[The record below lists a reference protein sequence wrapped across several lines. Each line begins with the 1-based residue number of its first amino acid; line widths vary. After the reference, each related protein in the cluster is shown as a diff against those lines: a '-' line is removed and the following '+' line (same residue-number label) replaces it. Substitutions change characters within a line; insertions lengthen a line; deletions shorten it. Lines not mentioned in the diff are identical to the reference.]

1 MHTYGLALDIKY
13 AGNPFVQGAR
23 FTEALKHAALLVGG
37 LAITQ
42 RTSEAFFASL
52 AGTGDTAS
60 VYRAVSLYDG
70 YFRRYLALRNQRDEL
85 REILQRWEASRSSLT
100 PPGIFARGTE
110 SVDQALTRWQRIIRR
125 DYEQLSSGAA
135 PFLARDPLKGFLNLP
150 QELVM
155 ALRDKACLAWGA
167 VDFGVRDSG
176 GVMHFDARV
185 CGIGDRLAEV
195 GGNYRVS
202 QDHPCFPRADSND
215 RAWHT
220 VIVVERTSS
229 SNEHTFLVDASW
241 GVDLYGADAGGVGRR
256 KFVHDTSSGRWWD
269 IHPIYGTKAHENAI
283 GPYDGHPIH
292 GMFRAKHK
300 K

>member
-1 MHTYGLALDIKY
+1 MLLTVRKS
-13 AGNPFVQGAR
+13 
-23 FTEALKHAALLVGG
+23 AASKRRPSSTLG
-37 LAITQ
+37 
-42 RTSEAFFASL
+42 TSC
-52 AGTGDTAS
+52 
-60 VYRAVSLYDG
+60 
-70 YFRRYLALRNQRDEL
+70 
-85 REILQRWEASRSSLT
+85 SS
-100 PPGIFARGTE
+100 
-110 SVDQALTRWQRIIRR
+110 
-125 DYEQLSSGAA
+125 
-135 PFLARDPLKGFLNLP
+135 
-150 QELVM
+150 
-155 ALRDKACLAWGA
+155 
-167 VDFGVRDSG
+167 
-176 GVMHFDARV
+176 
-185 CGIGDRLAEV
+185 
-195 GGNYRVS
+195 
-202 QDHPCFPRADSND
+202 PRADSND